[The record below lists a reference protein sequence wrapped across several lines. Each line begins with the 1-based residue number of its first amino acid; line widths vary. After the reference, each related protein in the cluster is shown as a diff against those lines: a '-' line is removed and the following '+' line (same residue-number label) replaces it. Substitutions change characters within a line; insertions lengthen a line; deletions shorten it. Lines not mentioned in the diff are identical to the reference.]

1 MRRPTPNFE
10 EEDATPLGGWLFAD
24 SFLALMII
32 FLATI
37 SFIPSLGG
45 SISSAGNIG
54 NIAGNSFVQG
64 LNLVYQDF
72 NPDLIERDITA
83 FAVREKIST
92 GSNVLYVKIVGG
104 FNPAVEDE
112 DEGRFRALLFSAKL
126 KTSELSRFSDAK
138 IDLGA
143 SRLLKPE
150 QIALRITLG

>member
-37 SFIPSLGG
+37 SFIPSIGG
-45 SISSAGNIG
+45 SISSAGSIG
-54 NIAGNSFVQG
+54 NLAGNSYVQG

-72 NPDLIERDITA
+72 NPTEIERDIAT
-83 FAVREKIST
+83 FALQENIST
-92 GSNVLYVKIVGG
+92 GSSVLYVKIIGG

-112 DEGRFRALLFSAKL
+112 DQGRFRALLFSAKL

-143 SRLLKPE
+143 SRLLKPD